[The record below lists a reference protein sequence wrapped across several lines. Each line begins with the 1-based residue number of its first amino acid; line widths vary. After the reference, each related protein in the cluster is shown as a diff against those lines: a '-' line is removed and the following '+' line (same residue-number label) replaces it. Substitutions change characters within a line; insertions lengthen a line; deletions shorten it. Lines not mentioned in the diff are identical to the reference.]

1 MVDTWKRLAYKSLGS
16 GESVAQNTTWSTD
29 AFTKCKNLK
38 LIVYIK
44 NTGSIQPEFFFG
56 KNGTLDTDNNY
67 LTRLHSKDISGDTSD
82 TVRHSQDSIETER
95 SFSSPFYATFSISNE
110 SGSQKLMMGH
120 CTTQEGTNVSSRTA
134 RYEVVGRWTES
145 TEQINMIAIKH
156 SQGGSLAEG
165 SYMLVLGNDS
175 DTVSDEKT
183 TLADATVTTDSPS
196 TTTTT
201 TSGATQQGSQSGSN
215 QTTAHVTSGS
225 NTGLKFTSTH
235 SGTGAAVGTFDLG
248 SALASKWIAQVSFT
262 TGSGYTSSGNGMFAF
277 GISDKS
283 TYSSSEHMNT
293 NSSGD
298 TVNWIWH
305 LGASNDRTQRIRT
318 ILNGSGSDGSNG
330 TSRAWEDSTTF
341 YFEMSYD
348 GSTVTVQRKTDNTYA
363 TNHSQSAVTKATSG
377 ITGLQYFNW
386 GSTDNGGS
394 QGGFNVTLNT
404 LKIYDDTDS
413 LTTTTSLAPPV
424 NTRYEET
431 DTRKIYRFTSSGT
444 QSNTLGSDGDA
455 TNHGADLNT
464 TDQKLGTG
472 CLDFETGN
480 GDYINATNLLTNNA
494 MGSTGT
500 ISFWIKPESLNGA
513 YMWSVGD
520 SDGTSS
526 RIYIEQQS
534 TSLWT
539 VFCQISGD
547 SQWKVDSTGVSFST
561 GTWYHV
567 VITHDGGSSYGA
579 VKLYING
586 VDRSSNSNNGST
598 WNKWVGDLS
607 GLDNMAFGRHHHN
620 NLVYTQKS
628 DGLMDDMG
636 VWNRALTQAEVT
648 SLYNSGTGRTC
659 NTIPSGLRAYYDCN
673 SATVT
678 NNTDTFTAWKERGSA

>member
-201 TSGATQQGSQSGSN
+201 TSGATQQGAQSGSN

-262 TGSGYTSSGNGMFAF
+262 TGSGYTASGNGMFAF
-277 GISDKS
+277 GLSDKS

-318 ILNGSGSDGSNG
+318 ILNGSGLDGSNG

-348 GSTVTVQRKTDNTYA
+348 GSTVTAQRKTDDTYA
-363 TNHSQSAVTKATSG
+363 TNHSQSAITRARSG

-386 GSTDNGGS
+386 GSTDSGGS

-404 LKIYDDTDS
+404 LKIYDNAS
-413 LTTTTSLAPPV
+413 VVSTTTSAAPPV
-424 NTRYEET
+424 NTRYEEV
-431 DTRKIYRFTSSGT
+431 DTRKIYRWADSTDKTNICNYWKMDSSTNTDTATTANGYTNGLGKDGSNSNITVSTSDKKIGTASYEFNGASSSTSKCTYGSASDWKFLHNGDNWSATFWAKLDSLSGGGEILSTMTGNNGNETGMHFYLHPDGGGEFTMQVFNGSG
-444 QSNTLGSDGDA
+444 A
-455 TNHGADLNT
+455 PFPINT
-464 TDQKLGTG
+464 TV
-472 CLDFETGN
+472 N
-480 GDYINATNLLTNNA
+480 
-494 MGSTGT
+494 
-500 ISFWIKPESLNGA
+500 
-513 YMWSVGD
+513 SVF
-520 SDGTSS
+520 T
-526 RIYIEQQS
+526 
-534 TSLWT
+534 
-539 VFCQISGD
+539 
-547 SQWKVDSTGVSFST
+547 T
-561 GTWYHV
+561 GTWNHYAV
-567 VITHDGGSSYGA
+567 TFNGTTVTVYKDGVLKGTITKGSAGLGSGNPTYTLHMGDAGDGA
-579 VKLYING
+579 VGELDGKLDDFAIWKT
-586 VDRSSNSNNGST
+586 V
-598 WNKWVGDLS
+598 LS
-607 GLDNMAFGRHHHN
+607 ASFI
-620 NLVYTQKS
+620 K
-628 DGLMDDMG
+628 
-636 VWNRALTQAEVT
+636 E
-648 SLYNSGTGRTC
+648 LYEG
-659 NTIPSGLRAYYDCN
+659 
-673 SATVT
+673 SATDNIT
-678 NNTDTFTAWKERGSA
+678 GWKERGSA